1 MISPLHRLC
10 GHWSSILQC
19 CSASSA
25 SSSEEASPRGQHLS
39 LPSFLPP
46 SPPVVSSTF
55 SALHLYCTHRKEI
68 NGLFFH
74 LPPSFSSFFS
84 LSLLPP
90 SPLSLPPQT
99 QKVPHRLLIIGTTGF
114 NNEVLEL
121 TGIQGAF
128 DSCIEV
134 PSLTSGAEI
143 MAAIKVLTI
152 LLLRLVTMATP

>member
-1 MISPLHRLC
+1 MF
-10 GHWSSILQC
+10 
-19 CSASSA
+19 
-25 SSSEEASPRGQHLS
+25 
-39 LPSFLPP
+39 PSFPPPP
-46 SPPVVSSTF
+46 SP
-55 SALHLYCTHRKEI
+55 
-68 NGLFFH
+68 
-74 LPPSFSSFFS
+74 LPLPS
-84 LSLLPP
+84 LSPL

-114 NNEVLEL
+114 NDEVLEL